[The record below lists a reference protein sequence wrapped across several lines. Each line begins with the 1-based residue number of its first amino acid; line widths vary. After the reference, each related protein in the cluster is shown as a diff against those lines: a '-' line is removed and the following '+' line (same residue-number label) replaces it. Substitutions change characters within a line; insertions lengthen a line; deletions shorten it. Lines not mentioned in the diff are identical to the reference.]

1 MEQPTKKIYKKR
13 NSPTNTNKT
22 ESHQWYMH
30 NVPEYKINAINYLK
44 TKSICNCGCVVSN
57 RNMATHQKSYKH
69 DVLMKQMNI
78 NNNINNLV
86 AV

>member
-1 MEQPTKKIYKKR
+1 MEQQVRKNIKR
-13 NSPTNTNKT
+13 NSPIPSTNKT

-30 NVPEYKINAINYLK
+30 NIPEYKINATNYLK

-69 DVLMKQMNI
+69 DVLMKLI
-78 NNNINNLV
+78 NESCELS
-86 AV
+86 